1 MRADFLYS
9 TKRFFVIIL
18 FVFSAQITFAQP
30 GDPGGGDPTVPIT
43 GIEVLLGMGG
53 AWGLKKVLEK
63 RKSK

>member
-9 TKRFFVIIL
+9 TKRFFVVIL
-18 FVFSAQITFAQP
+18 FVFSAHLTHAQP
-30 GDPGGGDPTVPIT
+30 GDPGGGDPDVPIT

-63 RKSK
+63 RKYK